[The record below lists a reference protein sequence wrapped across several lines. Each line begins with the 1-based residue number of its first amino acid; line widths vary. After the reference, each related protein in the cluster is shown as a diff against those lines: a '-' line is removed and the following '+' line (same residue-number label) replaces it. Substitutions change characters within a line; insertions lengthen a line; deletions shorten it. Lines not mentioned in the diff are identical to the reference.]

1 MSQSQERQES
11 ERVCASYPLDVSVVE
26 LRTKD
31 CDEPRYLFEAPDHV
45 GKRFDDEE
53 SALLYADVYFDVNGF
68 AEAGTGGRGIPPEIV
83 QAGRDT
89 LAAYFVTM
97 PGVDAQW
104 VASFYGHK
112 PERAERYVSR
122 VRKRASE
129 IREGIAD
136 RR

>member
-1 MSQSQERQES
+1 MSQSRERQEG
-11 ERVCASYPLDVSVVE
+11 EQVCASYPLDISVVE
-26 LRTKD
+26 LPAEEGSQYR
-31 CDEPRYLFEAPDHV
+31 FEAPDHC
-45 GKRFDDEE
+45 GKTFEDEE

-68 AEAGTGGRGIPPEIV
+68 AEVGTGGRGIPPEIV

-129 IREGIAD
+129 IREGIVD
-136 RR
+136 RQ

>member
-1 MSQSQERQES
+1 MSQSREPQGRNDGETIE
-11 ERVCASYPLDVSVVE
+11 SYPLDVRVCEESE
-26 LRTKD
+26 
-31 CDEPRYLFEAPDHV
+31 EPRYRFEAPDHE
-45 GKRFDDEE
+45 GKTFDDEE

-68 AEAGTGGRGIPPEIV
+68 AEAGTGERGVPPEIV

-97 PGVDAQW
+97 QGIDAQW

-122 VRKRASE
+122 VRKRARQ
-129 IREGIAD
+129 IREGID
-136 RR
+136 ERQD

>member
-1 MSQSQERQES
+1 MSQSRERQES

-26 LRTKD
+26 LSAED
-31 CDEPRYLFEAPDHV
+31 GSRYRFEAPDHC
-45 GKRFDDEE
+45 GKTFEDEE

-68 AEAGTGGRGIPPEIV
+68 AEVGTGGRGIPPEIV